1 MGRRLAAGIERTA
14 AEHPVVRD
22 VRGLG
27 LLLGVDLTIE
37 ASAVSTA
44 CRERGLLLNAVRPDT
59 LRLAPPLTVS
69 ASEVDAALLI
79 LQEVLAEASSGDLHA
94 N

>member
-1 MGRRLAAGIERTA
+1 MFIHGQGQ
-14 AEHPVVRD
+14 HHWSV
-22 VRGLG
+22 GL
-27 LLLGVDLTIE
+27 
-37 ASAVSTA
+37 SVSTA
-44 CRERGLLLNAVRPDT
+44 CRERGLLLNAVRPGT

>member
-1 MGRRLAAGIERTA
+1 MGRRLAAGIERSA
-14 AEHPVVRD
+14 AENPVVRE
-22 VRGLG
+22 VRSLG

-37 ASAVSTA
+37 ASSVSTA
-44 CRERGLLLNAVRPDT
+44 CRERGLLLNAVRRGT

-79 LQEVLAEASSGDLHA
+79 LQEVLAKASAGDLHA